1 MKPRCAEKDIYSRS
15 GILLYAKG
23 QELTPEVLSKLENMD
38 LLEEKFLF
46 TEDKKASYHGLPFL
60 NTEESA
66 SAGEARKAGLSLY
79 WNDLKKRFPE
89 SVNGMEMEKCSLILN
104 SVLFADNRCPWRIY
118 IDTLWQHGG
127 RLYTHSMDVAILSL
141 LIASALGCPKD
152 GMTDICLGALL
163 HDIGKILI
171 PQRILDKAPEAL
183 TEQETL
189 LLRQHCELGHDMVQ
203 GAGLSEN
210 SRNMILQH
218 HERLDGSGYP
228 NGLTAASISQAAQ
241 ICLVAD
247 QLDFTTSFH
256 SSGSSNSSTAS
267 SGIREMRNAI
277 RSLKEQ
283 KDQYPY
289 ELLLAAEKKIFQDLE
304 P

>member
-1 MKPRCAEKDIYSRS
+1 
-15 GILLYAKG
+15 
-23 QELTPEVLSKLENMD
+23 
-38 LLEEKFLF
+38 
-46 TEDKKASYHGLPFL
+46 
-60 NTEESA
+60 
-66 SAGEARKAGLSLY
+66 
-79 WNDLKKRFPE
+79 
-89 SVNGMEMEKCSLILN
+89 MEKCSLILN
-104 SVLFADNRCPWRIY
+104 SVLFADNRRSWRIY

-152 GMTDICLGALL
+152 SMTDICLGALL

-267 SGIREMRNAI
+267 SGIQEMRNAI